1 MDESLLYCLGGC
13 EFEHA
18 QHIIIYCLNIIYN
31 MLNIAFITA
40 NSLVEMTPVASR
52 MSLHVCLCAIKVTL
66 CISVKMT
73 KKDTHETE
81 YYTIKMTQKEM
92 NA

>member
-1 MDESLLYCLGGC
+1 
-13 EFEHA
+13 
-18 QHIIIYCLNIIYN
+18 

-52 MSLHVCLCAIKVTL
+52 MSLHVCLCAIKGTL
-66 CISVKMT
+66 SVKMT

-81 YYTIKMTQKEM
+81 YYTIKMTPKEL